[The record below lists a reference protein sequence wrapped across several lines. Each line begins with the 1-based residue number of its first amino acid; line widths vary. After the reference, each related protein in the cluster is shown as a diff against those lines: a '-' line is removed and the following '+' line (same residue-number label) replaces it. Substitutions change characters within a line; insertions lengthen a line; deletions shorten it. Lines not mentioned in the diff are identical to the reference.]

1 MSTTRIAGCALSMIF
16 SIALPGLIAPAG
28 AQAPD
33 RTPGGLDE
41 PRGVRVNTNG
51 ASPGYVLFTP
61 LTSDTT
67 YLIDN
72 DGQVVRTWKSDFIS
86 SSWVYMLDDG
96 SVIRGGTEPE
106 TFGFSGGGQAGRFER
121 FSFDGEI
128 LWNFSSNNETHLPH
142 HDVAV
147 LPNGN
152 LLAIAWE
159 LKTVEES
166 RRAGRREELIP
177 ERGLWPDMLI
187 EFEPVGR
194 DDARIVWEWHTW
206 DHLIQNVDPNLPN
219 YGDPA
224 EHPERIDINGDRV
237 GADSVPENPSSDL
250 FHTNGVAYNPDLDRI
265 IMSSPNFN
273 ELWVIDHSTTTAEAA
288 DRAGGRSGK
297 GGDLLYRWG
306 NPQAYGRGE
315 SADRRFG
322 FQHDTRWIP
331 PDFPGGGNIMVFSN
345 RTPGPDGTYPMVYE
359 LDPPMDAQ
367 GNYSLPPD
375 GPFPPAEPEWTYSD
389 PETFDATYISGAERL
404 PNGNTLVSSG
414 PQGRLFEVTSEGEI
428 VWEYWSPYS
437 GEATVG
443 PNAGRNPY
451 AIFRAVRIPP
461 DHPALAGRNLMPM
474 DPQPPLISPLPEE

>member
-72 DGQVVRTWKSDFIS
+72 DGQVVRTWKSDFIA

-177 ERGLWPDMLI
+177 ERGLWPDTLI

-288 DRAGGRSGK
+288 GRREADRARAATCSTAGGIRRPTAGVSPRTGASASSMTRAGSHRISPEAATSWSSAIEPPGRTEPTRWSMNWTRRWTPRGTTRYPPMVLSLRRNRNGPIRIRRPSTRPIFREPSGCPTAT
-297 GGDLLYRWG
+297 LLSVR
-306 NPQAYGRGE
+306 
-315 SADRRFG
+315 DRR
-322 FQHDTRWIP
+322 
-331 PDFPGGGNIMVFSN
+331 GGCSK
-345 RTPGPDGTYPMVYE
+345 
-359 LDPPMDAQ
+359 
-367 GNYSLPPD
+367 
-375 GPFPPAEPEWTYSD
+375 
-389 PETFDATYISGAERL
+389 
-404 PNGNTLVSSG
+404 
-414 PQGRLFEVTSEGEI
+414 
-428 VWEYWSPYS
+428 
-437 GEATVG
+437 
-443 PNAGRNPY
+443 
-451 AIFRAVRIPP
+451 
-461 DHPALAGRNLMPM
+461 
-474 DPQPPLISPLPEE
+474 